1 MTNDSPINARFA
13 PNGDPFT
20 AITLLDVNSM
30 YLDSQMKFMPLS
42 PGLRWIKMPG
52 NYYKKVHLSY
62 GTSFKSLQWLY
73 WIEHQLQMNGHQEQ
87 LQHLYHRGEKRV
99 CGYKVDGYTVID
111 GEEVIYEFYGNM
123 DLSNH
128 FYSSFRVLDARL

>member
-13 PNGDPFT
+13 PNGNPYT
-20 AITLLDVNSM
+20 SIVLLDVNSM
-30 YLDSQMKFMPLS
+30 YLDSQMKHMPLS
-42 PGLRWIKMPG
+42 PGLRWVKTPG

-73 WIEHQLQMNGHQEQ
+73 WVEHELQMSGHHEQ
-87 LQHLYHRGEKRV
+87 LQHLYHRGEKLV

-111 GEEVIYEFYGNM
+111 DKEVIYEFYGNLNLLITY
-123 DLSNH
+123 LSLIH
-128 FYSSFRVLDARL
+128 I